1 LLPLETDLGVARMH
15 PILLSPLLALAAL
28 VAPTPLQEGV
38 PVLPPDGAPP
48 VTTPTGLTYSV
59 LAEGNGAKPEP
70 GNWVRVN
77 YAGWFTDGQLFDAS
91 RNRGGTFGFTLGNKE
106 VITGW
111 DEGVALMKKGSR
123 YKFTLPPALA
133 YGADGSRGR
142 IPPNSTLVFE
152 IELLD
157 FVKLPEFRKANPAEE
172 KRLDSGIVYEVL
184 AAGEGDAPGPGKVCE
199 VEFALFNTGGKLL
212 DCSAKQARNVK
223 EICGEAQLSFM
234 NEILP
239 LMKPGA
245 RWRVA
250 VPPALAFGPR
260 QMGPDLPG
268 QSETVWEIHLA
279 RVVDPLPMPEFR
291 SPDPERAVKTPS
303 GLVYE
308 VIKPG
313 TGKQAQRGDS
323 VVVHYAGWLEDGKV
337 FDATY
342 RRAEPSTI
350 RLGAVIEGWN
360 EGLPL
365 MQEGAIYLFR
375 IPSNLGYGVAGRP
388 PMIPP
393 GAVLTFYLEL
403 LRVEG

>member
-1 LLPLETDLGVARMH
+1 MH

-28 VAPTPLQEGV
+28 VAPTPQQEGG

-48 VTTPTGLTYSV
+48 VTTTSGLSYSV
-59 LAEGNGAKPEP
+59 LAEGSGPKPEP
-70 GNWVRVN
+70 GMWVRVN

-91 RNRGGTFGFTLGNKE
+91 RDRGGTFGFTLGNKE
-106 VITGW
+106 VIAGW
-111 DEGVALMKKGSR
+111 DEGVALMQKGAR
-123 YKFTLPPALA
+123 YKLTLPPALA
-133 YGADGSRGR
+133 YGSDGSRGR

-157 FVKLPEFRKANPAEE
+157 FVKLPEFRKANPSQE
-172 KRLDSGIVYEVL
+172 KRLDSGVVYEVL
-184 AAGEGDAPGPGKVCE
+184 AAGEGEPPVAGKVCE
-199 VEFALFNTGGKLL
+199 VEFALFTTGGKLL
-212 DCSAKQARNVK
+212 DCSVKQARNVK

-239 LMKPGA
+239 LMKPDA
-245 RWRVA
+245 RWRVV
-250 VPPALAFGPR
+250 VPAALAFGPR

-279 RVVDPLPMPEFR
+279 RVIDPLPLPEFR
-291 SPDPERAVKTPS
+291 SPDPERSVKTPS

-308 VIKPG
+308 VLRPG
-313 TGKQAQRGDS
+313 TGKKCKRGDN
-323 VVVHYAGWLEDGKV
+323 VVVHYAGWLDDGKL

-365 MQEGAIYLFR
+365 MEEGAIYLFR
-375 IPSNLGYGVAGRP
+375 IPANLGYGVGGRP

-393 GAVLTFYLEL
+393 SSVLTFHLEL